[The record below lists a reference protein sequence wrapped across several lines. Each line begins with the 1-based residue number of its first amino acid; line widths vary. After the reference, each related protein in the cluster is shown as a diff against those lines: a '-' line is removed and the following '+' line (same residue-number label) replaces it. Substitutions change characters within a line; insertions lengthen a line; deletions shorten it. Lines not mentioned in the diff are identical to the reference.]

1 MAKRNDEIIRFLP
14 LSHMI
19 YRDNEIDREKAEKL
33 VVYHY
38 PLSKNYRWK
47 EWQTQID
54 DELGRRYYPY
64 LMKSHKDQFGLYVA
78 LDSEQ
83 DNPPIIKNGDG
94 IIVEPTRVHYEAMLN
109 PVWIRLIMRKVS
121 AFGSHCKGSHTL
133 GCPLLQTDVWKS
145 KNSCGIN
152 AISLDCRTQ
161 QRSDKNITEVIL
173 FHKNVP
179 LRPVDIKN

>member
-1 MAKRNDEIIRFLP
+1 
-14 LSHMI
+14 MI

-38 PLSKNYRWK
+38 PLSKNYRWN
-47 EWQTQID
+47 EWQSRID
-54 DELGRRYYPY
+54 DELGSRYYPY

-83 DNPPIIKNGDG
+83 DKPPIIKNGDG

-133 GCPLLQTDVWKS
+133 GCPCYRLTSGKVRIVAVSMQLVWTVALNKE
-145 KNSCGIN
+145 
-152 AISLDCRTQ
+152 AI
-161 QRSDKNITEVIL
+161 KI
-173 FHKNVP
+173 
-179 LRPVDIKN
+179 

>member
-1 MAKRNDEIIRFLP
+1 MAKRNDEIIRSLP

-38 PLSKNYRWK
+38 PLSKNYRWN
-47 EWQTQID
+47 EWQSRID
-54 DELGRRYYPY
+54 DELGSRYYPY

-83 DNPPIIKNGDG
+83 DKPPIIKNGDG
-94 IIVEPTRVHYEAMLN
+94 IIVEPMRVHYEAMLN

-152 AISLDCRTQ
+152 AMALLNKSNFC
-161 QRSDKNITEVIL
+161 
-173 FHKNVP
+173 
-179 LRPVDIKN
+179 